1 MSRRAARATTRR
13 RPAGPPSALRPS
25 GRWRDDQPALRPLG
39 RLGLLG
45 VQGRAAPAS
54 AGPPRLPRR
63 GRHRPRVHA
72 RQGLPGM
79 DDRPMAAPPQ
89 RPDMAS
95 GGRVMD
101 GQTFLIL
108 ILSSP
113 FWLILLTRMS
123 ILLGAITG
131 LVLCMLAAVSM
142 PVGIFFILAGFG
154 IGAVWKSAT

>member
-1 MSRRAARATTRR
+1 
-13 RPAGPPSALRPS
+13 
-25 GRWRDDQPALRPLG
+25 
-39 RLGLLG
+39 
-45 VQGRAAPAS
+45 
-54 AGPPRLPRR
+54 
-63 GRHRPRVHA
+63 
-72 RQGLPGM
+72 
-79 DDRPMAAPPQ
+79 
-89 RPDMAS
+89 
-95 GGRVMD
+95 MD